1 MVKKE
6 RKKNLKP
13 KPPAIKFSS
22 FFQPPWLLVFDIL
35 SKPHAIP
42 HTPSI
47 WGLRVDYFV
56 LNGTCLLFAWLT
68 PVTILSQKQLHNSFT
83 KPYISDCLHCLLLIN
98 RFSENPAK
106 PGNTSIEKHY
116 FSFNSLTFLLIFLSP
131 NSTSLSMT
139 YFTQVALR
147 ESVQIRIF
155 FWSVFSRIPTEY
167 GEILRISPYSVRM
180 WGNTDQKKLHIW
192 TLFTQCR

>member
-6 RKKNLKP
+6 WKKNLKP

-35 SKPHAIP
+35 SKSHAIP

-56 LNGTCLLFAWLT
+56 LNGTCLFAWLT
-68 PVTILSQKQLHNSFT
+68 HVTILSQKQLHNSFT
-83 KPYISDCLHCLLLIN
+83 KPYISDCLHCLLLTN
-98 RFSENPAK
+98 RFSVNPAK

-116 FSFNSLTFLLIFLSP
+116 FSFNLLTFLLIFLSP
-131 NSTSLSMT
+131 NSISLSMR

-147 ESVQIRIF
+147 EKCPNTDIFLVRIF
-155 FWSVFSRIPTEY
+155 PHSDWIRRDTPYLSVFSPNVGKYRPEKT
-167 GEILRISPYSVRM
+167 PYLDTFHAV
-180 WGNTDQKKLHIW
+180 
-192 TLFTQCR
+192 